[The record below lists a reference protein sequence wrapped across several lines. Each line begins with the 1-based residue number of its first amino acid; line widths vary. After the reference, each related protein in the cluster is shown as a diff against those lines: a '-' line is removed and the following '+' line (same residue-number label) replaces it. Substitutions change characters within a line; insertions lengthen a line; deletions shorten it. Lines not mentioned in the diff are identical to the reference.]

1 MNFEGGNPKSKG
13 IGRSKKLVNLGD
25 VFRKIDNIARSNGMS
40 PQTRKEISKALDK
53 LVYFTYDDLSVCNG
67 KENNNG

>member
-13 IGRSKKLVNLGD
+13 IGRSKKLVNLGE
-25 VFRKIDNIARSNGMS
+25 VFRKIDTIARSNGMA

-53 LVYFTYDDLSVCNG
+53 LVYFTYSDLAVYNEKG
-67 KENNNG
+67 KDN